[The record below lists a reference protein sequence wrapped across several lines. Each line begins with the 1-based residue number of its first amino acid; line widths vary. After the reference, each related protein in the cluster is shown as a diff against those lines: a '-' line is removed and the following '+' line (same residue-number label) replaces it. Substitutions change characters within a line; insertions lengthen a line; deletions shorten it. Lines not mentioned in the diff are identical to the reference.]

1 MARQHTPKSV
11 DSPLPLQ
18 RGVKINPED
27 PEDANAML
35 QDFTLCPPS
44 HRLKLL
50 YHYEILSPGMCSLL
64 DRGGYLR
71 LPDDTDRA
79 GRAVLFWVDGYSPTM
94 REINTLIATDGRD
107 RGMAWDISISKVQ
120 GSTEIVDSSEYLPLE
135 GSLEEYESQPPRR
148 AFQRWVLTFAEE
160 SEARSF
166 ARSWHRRPLASITH
180 DDSRTVHA
188 EVIW

>member
-11 DSPLPLQ
+11 ESPLPLQ
-18 RGVKINPED
+18 RGVKNNTAE
-27 PEDANAML
+27 AYAML
-35 QDFTLCPPS
+35 RDFTLCPPS

-50 YHYEILSPGMCSLL
+50 YHHEVLSPGMRSLL
-64 DRGGYLR
+64 ERGGYLR

-94 REINTLIATDGRD
+94 REINTVIATDGRD
-107 RGMAWDISISKVQ
+107 RGMTWDVSISKLH
-120 GSTEIVDSSEYLPLE
+120 GSTEVVDSSEYFPEE
-135 GSLEEYESQPPRR
+135 GFLKGFESQPSRR
-148 AFQRWVLTFAEE
+148 VSQRWILTFAEE

-166 ARSWHRRPLASITH
+166 TRSWHRRPLASITH
-180 DDSRTVHA
+180 DETRIAHA